1 MGAHFKNEDS
11 HVCVRKCAAVLETL
25 GAGAGPDGVCL
36 AAVSGGAD
44 SVALLH
50 VLRELYPEVSLHVLH
65 FNHQLRGEES
75 ERDEEFVR
83 GLAQEMNLPLA
94 VGRGNVTAEAA
105 SSKMSLEMAARECR
119 YRFFAEKARELHAQF
134 LFMGHH
140 SGDQTELF
148 FLRLLRG
155 ASSWGLKGMRTV
167 SDFPAEGVGTL
178 KVVRPFLGCSREE
191 ILDYLRERGY
201 SWVEDSSN
209 STGDYLRNRIRNELL
224 PLLERSYSPSLGRT
238 LLRTMEILGQE
249 SDYLSEEIERLKR
262 EDIPFESWHMAL
274 QRRAVAEALIER
286 GAQPNLEAVD
296 YFIQNPGKAHS
307 CQGELYFRQEGSW
320 RLCAVEKGNGWNTE
334 EIRVSPG
341 EMPEELSLPGEG
353 SLRVR
358 SEVLGPGDSADW
370 RSKPAGVEYFDL
382 DRVGDSFTLRHWRE
396 GDRFQ
401 PIGLRDGTRKLQDIF
416 VDRKIPEARRHQLWL
431 GETAEGVIF
440 WVEGLRIGEACKVTK
455 STKKILKLTS
465 PS

>member
-1 MGAHFKNEDS
+1 MGAHFKNENS

-25 GAGAGPDGVCL
+25 GAVAGPDGVCL

-155 ASSWGLKGMRTV
+155 
-167 SDFPAEGVGTL
+167 
-178 KVVRPFLGCSREE
+178 
-191 ILDYLRERGY
+191 
-201 SWVEDSSN
+201 
-209 STGDYLRNRIRNELL
+209 
-224 PLLERSYSPSLGRT
+224 
-238 LLRTMEILGQE
+238 
-249 SDYLSEEIERLKR
+249 
-262 EDIPFESWHMAL
+262 H
-274 QRRAVAEALIER
+274 
-286 GAQPNLEAVD
+286 
-296 YFIQNPGKAHS
+296 
-307 CQGELYFRQEGSW
+307 
-320 RLCAVEKGNGWNTE
+320 
-334 EIRVSPG
+334 
-341 EMPEELSLPGEG
+341 
-353 SLRVR
+353 
-358 SEVLGPGDSADW
+358 
-370 RSKPAGVEYFDL
+370 PAGD
-382 DRVGDSFTLRHWRE
+382 
-396 GDRFQ
+396 
-401 PIGLRDGTRKLQDIF
+401 
-416 VDRKIPEARRHQLWL
+416 
-431 GETAEGVIF
+431 
-440 WVEGLRIGEACKVTK
+440 
-455 STKKILKLTS
+455 
-465 PS
+465 